1 MRKRLSGNGMGR
13 LLGAALLMSLAW
25 TAGAG
30 GVQAEGLSTA
40 YSEVEP
46 NNSFDAATKLTL
58 GTTCAGDVSY
68 ENDVDYYSF
77 VLDKPAEVNIRVVT
91 HDNYAGSDSV
101 RLYME
106 DAKGNKRLIASE
118 GAIGFTGFSSMTLPG
133 GTYYLYLDCYGG
145 ELGEYGVEVSILNSS
160 NIEEEWNDTPEQ
172 ANAKK
177 VGEEYS
183 GDIIGY
189 ELDDT
194 DWFSFEIKEKSYI
207 WQEITG
213 FSSFLDNEGLCATLY
228 DENLKELSVL
238 REEDAAFGYATG
250 EQIVVEPGKY
260 YIRVTAQPDY
270 TQSYSIALYANTY
283 VETEKPGDGDN
294 TGSGTG
300 TGNSGNTGSGTGT
313 GSNGN
318 TGSGTDAGTT
328 VKLNKTS
335 AKLAVGGSVQLK
347 LAGTSGKAAWK
358 SSKASVAAVSSS
370 GKVTGKKA
378 GKATIT
384 ATCDGKKYTCTVT
397 VVPKKQKITYAKS
410 QKAGQVTLKW
420 TKNSAAR
427 GYQIRYSTDKSFKKN
442 VKTVTIS
449 KNSTY
454 RKTITGLSKGKTY
467 YFQARSYSVSGE
479 TRFYGSYSATMKA
492 KVKGTDT
499 AKGKLNK
506 TSAQISV
513 GGSVSLKLTGVSGTV
528 TWKSSKSSVASVSK
542 GKVRGKKV
550 GKATITAVCG
560 GKKYTCT
567 VTVVPKKQKITYAKS
582 QRTGQATL
590 KWQKNTS
597 ARGYQIRY
605 STDKTFKKSV
615 KTAAIGKNST
625 VKKTLTGLSKG
636 KTYYFQVRSYGVY
649 GGKKLYGDYSST
661 VKIKIRG

>member
-270 TQSYSIALYANTY
+270 TQ
-283 VETEKPGDGDN
+283 V
-294 TGSGTG
+294 
-300 TGNSGNTGSGTGT
+300 
-313 GSNGN
+313 
-318 TGSGTDAGTT
+318 T
-328 VKLNKTS
+328 VLLSTRTPM
-335 AKLAVGGSVQLK
+335 LK
-347 LAGTSGKAAWK
+347 LKN
-358 SSKASVAAVSSS
+358 
-370 GKVTGKKA
+370 
-378 GKATIT
+378 
-384 ATCDGKKYTCTVT
+384 
-397 VVPKKQKITYAKS
+397 
-410 QKAGQVTLKW
+410 QVTE
-420 TKNSAAR
+420 
-427 GYQIRYSTDKSFKKN
+427 
-442 VKTVTIS
+442 TIPEAE
-449 KNSTY
+449 
-454 RKTITGLSKGKTY
+454 REP
-467 YFQARSYSVSGE
+467 E
-479 TRFYGSYSATMKA
+479 TAEIPEAEREPEATEIPEA
-492 KVKGTDT
+492 G
-499 AKGKLNK
+499 
-506 TSAQISV
+506 
-513 GGSVSLKLTGVSGTV
+513 
-528 TWKSSKSSVASVSK
+528 
-542 GKVRGKKV
+542 REPE
-550 GKATITAVCG
+550 ATEIPEAGRTPV
-560 GKKYTCT
+560 
-567 VTVVPKKQKITYAKS
+567 
-582 QRTGQATL
+582 QR
-590 KWQKNTS
+590 
-597 ARGYQIRY
+597 
-605 STDKTFKKSV
+605 
-615 KTAAIGKNST
+615 
-625 VKKTLTGLSKG
+625 
-636 KTYYFQVRSYGVY
+636 
-649 GGKKLYGDYSST
+649 
-661 VKIKIRG
+661 